1 MSAYKSKAM
10 KAAIPNERQSSA
22 TNGPRSGLAVSCLV
36 GIRHTY
42 VQIVM
47 PTEKVGAGTERR
59 GDRALCREAHTL
71 VQRHRQDPSGG
82 YTGI

>member
-1 MSAYKSKAM
+1 MNGQAQPQTGRVAGWPSAA
-10 KAAIPNERQSSA
+10 
-22 TNGPRSGLAVSCLV
+22 LL

-59 GDRALCREAHTL
+59 GDRALCREAHML

-82 YTGI
+82 YTGR